1 MKQIRSA
8 ALRYGLALGSF
19 AITLFIALVLRHYSI
34 NINLTILVVVVL
46 LGTTWYGG
54 RGPGLLLAVL
64 LEVATIILTPA
75 TAQTSTGR
83 FIFAYFNLLVLL
95 VTLVLLVSG
104 RRRAEQERERLL
116 KREQEARGEAEAA
129 SRLKDE
135 FLATVSHEL
144 RTPLNAILGWA
155 STLNRRPPKD
165 ETLRNA
171 LEVIERNAKAQAR
184 IIDDIL
190 DVSHIISG
198 KLRLDPRPINFA
210 PVIQAA
216 IDTMRPAAAA
226 KGITLTVSLDSDAG
240 LVSGDANRLQ
250 QIIWNLVSNAIK
262 FTPQDGWVEVR
273 LERVDSH
280 LHVIV
285 SDSGIG
291 IDKQFLPHIFE
302 RFRQADSSMTRSYS
316 GVGLGLAIVRHLV
329 ELHGGTVSA
338 ESDGVG
344 QGAALTVRLPVR
356 DNSDAVAAVVGGPL
370 VAAHQKVHDLYN
382 RSDMPLTG
390 LRILAV
396 DDDPDAL
403 QMLTVALTG
412 SGAEVKTAVSAAEG
426 LSELQLYKPDVLVS
440 DIAMPGEDGYSLIK
454 KVRALP
460 VEEGGAIPAVALTA
474 LVRGEDR
481 TRALETGFQMFVPKP
496 VEPVELIAAIADIA
510 DNANRIER
518 KPARL

>member
-1 MKQIRSA
+1 MKKIRSTA
-8 ALRYGLALGSF
+8 MRYGLGLGSF
-19 AITLFIALVLRHYSI
+19 AVTLFIALVLRYYSI
-34 NINLTILVVVVL
+34 NVNLTILVVVVL

-64 LEVATIILTPA
+64 LEVATIMLTPA
-75 TAQTSTGR
+75 VPQTSTGR
-83 FIFAYFNLLVLL
+83 LVFAYFNLLVLL

-104 RRRAEQERERLL
+104 RRRAEQEREQLL
-116 KREQEARGEAEAA
+116 KREQAARGEAEAA
-129 SRLKDE
+129 NRLKDE

-155 STLNRRPPKD
+155 SILNRRPLEEEP
-165 ETLRNA
+165 LRNA
-171 LEVIERNAKAQAR
+171 LGVIERNAKAQAR

-198 KLRLDPRPINFA
+198 KLRIDPRPINLA
-210 PVIQAA
+210 HVIQAA
-216 IDTMRPAAAA
+216 IDTVRPAAAA

-240 LVSGDANRLQ
+240 LVSGDPNRLQ
-250 QIIWNLVSNAIK
+250 QIIWNLISNAIK

-273 LERVDSH
+273 LEQIDSH
-280 LHVIV
+280 LQVIV

-291 IDKQFLPHIFE
+291 IDKQFLPYIFE

-344 QGAALTVRLPVR
+344 QGATLTVTLPVK
-356 DNSDAVAAVVGGPL
+356 DNAEAGASGVSGPL
-370 VAAHQKVHDLYN
+370 IAGQRKAPDVYEGLDL
-382 RSDMPLTG
+382 PLTG
-390 LRILAV
+390 VRILAV

-403 QMLTVALTG
+403 QLLSMAL
-412 SGAEVKTAVSAAEG
+412 SRCGAEVKIAMSADEG
-426 LSELQLYKPDVLVS
+426 LSALQRYKPDVLVS
-440 DIAMPGEDGYSLIK
+440 DIAMPGEDGYSLIR

-460 VEEGGAIPAVALTA
+460 AEEGGEIPAVAVTA
-474 LVRGEDR
+474 FARAEDR
-481 TRALETGFQMFVPKP
+481 MRALETGFQMFVSKP
-496 VEPVELIAAIADIA
+496 IEPVELIATIADL
-510 DNANRIER
+510 ANRIER

>member
-19 AITLFIALVLRHYSI
+19 AITLSIALVLRHFSI

-54 RGPGLLLAVL
+54 RGPGLLLALL
-64 LEVATIILTPA
+64 LEVATIILTPP
-75 TAQTSTGR
+75 AQTSTAR
-83 FIFAYFNLLVLL
+83 LIFAYFNLLVLL

-104 RRRAEQERERLL
+104 RRHAEQERERLL

-190 DVSHIISG
+190 DVSYIISG
-198 KLRLDPRPINFA
+198 KLRLDPRPINLA

-226 KGITLTVSLDSDAG
+226 KGITLTVALDSDAG
-240 LVSGDANRLQ
+240 LVSGDPTRLQ

-262 FTPQDGWVEVR
+262 FTPKDGWVEVR
-273 LERVDSH
+273 LERVYSH

-291 IDKQFLPHIFE
+291 IDEQFLPHIFE
-302 RFRQADSSMTRSYS
+302 RFRQADSSMSRSYS

-356 DNSDAVAAVVGGPL
+356 DNSEAVSSGVSGPL
-370 VAAHQKVHDLYN
+370 IAAHQTVHDLYK

-403 QMLTVALTG
+403 QVLTVALTG
-412 SGAEVKTAVSAAEG
+412 CGAEVKTAVSAAEG
-426 LSELQLYKPDVLVS
+426 LSELRLYKPDVLVS
-440 DIAMPGEDGYSLIK
+440 DLAMPGEDGYSLIK
-454 KVRALP
+454 RVRALP
-460 VEEGGAIPAVALTA
+460 AEEGGVIPAVALTA
-474 LVRGEDR
+474 LVRAEDR
-481 TRALETGFQMFVPKP
+481 ARALETGFQTFVPKP
-496 VEPVELIAAIADIA
+496 VEPLELIAAIADVA
-510 DNANRIER
+510 NTANRIER
-518 KPARL
+518 NQARL